1 MLAYGSSFKSQA
13 KKLAEEMGTNITQV
27 TGTDP
32 DVESLE
38 MFLHLLWIVAQIKYI
53 SVLVSVEKEMESQQP
68 VIKQRKLARSLL
80 TRLDDVSSKPWA
92 KKIVYS
98 SSIAFFFVLIL
109 VPPIIG
115 VLQKIGSITQIY
127 EMPELLARANSAIA
141 WSFITAFVV
150 SVLDLIAALP
160 LAWFIVRSK
169 SRLIN
174 VIDTLA
180 DIPFLIP
187 TAALGYSAS
196 LFWSREG
203 GISSLFGVETLVPP
217 GFILV
222 LLLHFAFSYPVIVR
236 VMVGELLGYKEVYEI
251 AAKTL
256 GAQPFTS
263 VRTVTLPL
271 LKPALVASF
280 LLAFARSLSET
291 GATVMVAGA
300 FENGPVFIFN
310 NLGIEGALVYVSALL
325 ILSSI
330 AVFLI
335 IRLLAPRLRLPIRR
349 AWPTFE
355 RKLSSHTSV
364 RSRDIAT
371 IAVFFFFVIVPSL
384 FISLPLINALSNGT
398 LSAALSGSGPWNAFW
413 SSMLLSYVIGFISTI
428 TNIAAGLPVA
438 ILIARKKLGH
448 LTPVLDSLVNIP
460 IIVPSIALG
469 VSLKFFWG
477 GLGISDFWVLILSH
491 MTITYTYF
499 VLSMAAAIESVTP
512 EMEEVASTLGA
523 KPFTIF
529 RRITLPLT
537 KYSVFSGAVLV
548 FTRCIGETGAAKAA
562 SSTLKTISVLLV
574 DWIVNGH
581 ASPSES
587 ALGIG
592 FLILAS
598 FAVLLFLRVVV
609 RGKR

>member
-1 MLAYGSSFKSQA
+1 
-13 KKLAEEMGTNITQV
+13 
-27 TGTDP
+27 
-32 DVESLE
+32 
-38 MFLHLLWIVAQIKYI
+38 LLQIIVLIKYI
-53 SVLVSVEKEMESQQP
+53 SVHVAVEKEMESQQQ
-68 VIKQRKLARSLL
+68 VTEQRKTTRSLL
-80 TRLDDVSSKPWA
+80 TRLDDISFKPWA
-92 KKIVYS
+92 KKLVFF

-109 VPPIIG
+109 IPPVIG
-115 VLQKIGSITQIY
+115 VLQKIGNVTEIY
-127 EMPELLARANSAIA
+127 EVPGLLDRANSAIA

-150 SVLDLIAALP
+150 SVLDLTAALP

-174 VIDTLA
+174 IMDTLA
-180 DIPFLIP
+180 DIPFIIP

-196 LFWSREG
+196 LFWSQKG
-203 GISSLFGVETLVPP
+203 GISSLFGAETLVPP

-236 VMVGELLGYKEVYEI
+236 VMVGELLGYKEVYEV

-271 LKPALVASF
+271 LKPALTASF

-291 GATVMVAGA
+291 GATVMVAGT
-300 FENGPVFIFN
+300 FENGPIFIYN
-310 NLGIEGALVYVSALL
+310 NSGNEGALVYVSSLL

-330 AVFLI
+330 IIFLI

-349 AWPTFE
+349 AWPNLE
-355 RKLSSHTSV
+355 RKLSSRASV
-364 RSRDIAT
+364 KGRDLVT
-371 IAVFFFFVIVPSL
+371 ITVFFVFVIIPSL
-384 FISLPLINALSNGT
+384 FVSLPLINALFNGT
-398 LSAALSGSGPWNAFW
+398 LNAALSGSEPWNEFW
-413 SSMLLSYVIGFISTI
+413 SSMLLSYAIGFIATI
-428 TNIAAGLPVA
+428 TNITAGLPVA
-438 ILIARKKLGH
+438 IIIARKKIGH

-477 GLGISDFWVLILSH
+477 GLGMPDFWVLVLSH
-491 MTITYTYF
+491 TTITYTYF

-523 KPFTIF
+523 KPLTIF

-562 SSTLKTISVLLV
+562 AGTLKTVPVLLV
-574 DWIVNGH
+574 NWIVKGY

-598 FAVLLFLRVVV
+598 FTVLLLLRIVI
-609 RGKR
+609 RGRR